1 MDKYRTREGDYT
13 KDDSDLDDSQLIDE
27 PLIPL
32 SEPEKKKLKDH
43 HCRFNWT
50 MKIFNFLCI
59 VITIYEFFYT
69 VIYERPVK
77 GSKNGGVLEF
87 VLKILFDLLF
97 AWIFCNMYTGVKNN

>member
-77 GSKNGGVLEF
+77 GNKNGGVLEF